1 MAKTFLVTKTHLEAK
16 SYLVTENHLVART
29 QLVAKTKLVAEL
41 RFLSDISHEN
51 NRNSHLARTYTRLF
65 IYQLV
70 AKIHLVAL
78 FQIHMIFNMK
88 E

>member
-29 QLVAKTKLVAEL
+29 QLVAETKLVPEL

-51 NRNSHLARTYTRLF
+51 NRNSHFARTYTRLF

-70 AKIHLVAL
+70 AKIPIVAL
-78 FQIHMIFNMK
+78 FQLYMNF
-88 E
+88 